1 MVFELLLAPPA
12 NRFKGVRN
20 EDSTDDEE
28 EEDEDADDEPS
39 ALGAEDL
46 SLKGLEL
53 ALVIALMLAVSL
65 LHS

>member
-20 EDSTDDEE
+20 EDSTDD

-53 ALVIALMLAVSL
+53 ALVIVLAVSL

>member
-1 MVFELLLAPPA
+1 MFELLLAPLA
-12 NRFKGVRN
+12 NRFKGERN

-28 EEDEDADDEPS
+28 DEDAGDEPS

-53 ALVIALMLAVSL
+53 ALVIAFVLAVSL

>member
-1 MVFELLLAPPA
+1 MFELLLAPPA

-20 EDSTDDEE
+20 EDSTDD

-53 ALVIALMLAVSL
+53 ALVIVLAVSL